1 MGNEFGDIYLCV
13 PQPKCSWGRIPNI
26 IAAPAQVYSRCAVYD
41 ILSRAGLWRQPR
53 RRQDT
58 FQTRSQNTVHCNN
71 FTQPAVSSFPYVSC
85 RRTRDTARI
94 RRCCWAPG
102 DRRCPSIS
110 PAARRSAANPPP
122 HGSAAVERWDRQTD
136 GRTDGRTDSRPFH
149 IDHAPHNV
157 M

>member
-1 MGNEFGDIYLCV
+1 MGNQWGGHLPLRPPTKMLERTC
-13 PQPKCSWGRIPNI
+13 PQYNRRPCPGVFTLRG
-26 IAAPAQVYSRCAVYD
+26 VCD

-94 RRCCWAPG
+94 RRRCWAPG

-110 PAARRSAANPPP
+110 PACTALSSKPAATRLGCGLSAV
-122 HGSAAVERWDRQTD
+122 SY
-136 GRTDGRTDSRPFH
+136 RPCST
-149 IDHAPHNV
+149 
-157 M
+157 